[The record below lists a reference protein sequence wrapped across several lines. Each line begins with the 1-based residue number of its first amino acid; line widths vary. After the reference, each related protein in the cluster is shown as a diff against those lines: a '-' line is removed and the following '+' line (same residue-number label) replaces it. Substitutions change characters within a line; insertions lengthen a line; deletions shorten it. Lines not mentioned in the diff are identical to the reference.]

1 MCANASARAP
11 ERELSLAIFARSMRA
26 NAPACAPERRRL
38 RMLPPN
44 GKMGGGALLG
54 RAAHRTDGRDE
65 TEQRAPAYGRS
76 AAVSGLWGRQYRR
89 KDDQAFLS
97 GMPGSCPPGVCTS
110 PWMSRERSRDP
121 AMGLPVSRGPECPQR
136 DLSSK
141 EFCQETIKIFSKW
154 ENRYTI
160 CR

>member
-11 ERELSLAIFARSMRA
+11 ERELSLFARSMRA

-65 TEQRAPAYGRS
+65 TEQRAPAYGRR

-97 GMPGSCPPGVCTS
+97 GMPESCPPGVCSS

-121 AMGLPVSRGPECPQR
+121 AMGLPVSRGAECPQR

-141 EFCQETIKIFSKW
+141 EFCQETIKNFSKW
-154 ENRYTI
+154 ENGYTI